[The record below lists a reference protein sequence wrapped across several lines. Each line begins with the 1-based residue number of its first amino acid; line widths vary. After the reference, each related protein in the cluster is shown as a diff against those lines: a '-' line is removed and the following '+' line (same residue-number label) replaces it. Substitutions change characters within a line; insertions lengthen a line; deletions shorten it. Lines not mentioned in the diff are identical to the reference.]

1 LQALVLLQAMLTSKT
16 VLTDVFIDRLE
27 AVLPPEEPARE

>member
-1 LQALVLLQAMLTSKT
+1 MLTSKT

-27 AVLPPEEPARE
+27 AVLPPEEPQGERP

>member
-1 LQALVLLQAMLTSKT
+1 MLLQAMLTSKT

-27 AVLPPEEPARE
+27 AVLPGEDHQGVGV